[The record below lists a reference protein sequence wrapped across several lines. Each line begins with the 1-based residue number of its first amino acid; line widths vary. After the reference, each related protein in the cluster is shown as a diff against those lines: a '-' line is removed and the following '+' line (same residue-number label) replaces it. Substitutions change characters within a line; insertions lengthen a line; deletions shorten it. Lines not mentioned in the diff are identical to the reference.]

1 MVLKADEW
9 SLFFYSLNRWQNVR
23 DVIVAPDES
32 FKLTPEENFEKTVR
46 LVDIVA
52 GKQVYQV

>member
-1 MVLKADEW
+1 M
-9 SLFFYSLNRWQNVR
+9 RR

-46 LVDIVA
+46 LVYLVA
-52 GKQVYQV
+52 GKQDRSGF